1 MIPTGIEQR
10 QTLFTNLLEREV
22 IPEFYTRDD
31 RKIPVAWIAKI
42 RESMARLTPHFSS
55 NRAVREYTE
64 KFYLP
69 LAEGY
74 RKRAENNGA
83 LAKQIVDWKLSLKA
97 ELG

>member
-1 MIPTGIEQR
+1 
-10 QTLFTNLLEREV
+10 
-22 IPEFYTRDD
+22 
-31 RKIPVAWIAKI
+31 
-42 RESMARLTPHFSS
+42 MARLTPHFSS

-83 LAKQIVDWKLSLKA
+83 LAKQIVDWKLSLKENWGKLGFG
-97 ELG
+97 ELKIESVMVSIDLRFRSISIIWIVSL